1 MPEFPTTVVNNV
13 VLIAAE
19 GRLDTENAPRL
30 GSALDEALNQGLA
43 NIVLDL
49 GSVEYMSSAG
59 LRELVR
65 AFKVAQ
71 RQGGDLRLAN
81 PPDHVLSVLEIAGLE
96 EIFRIFDSD
105 AAALSSF

>member
-30 GSALDEALNQGLA
+30 GRAFDEALNQGFA

-49 GSVEYMSSAG
+49 SGVEYMSSAG

-81 PPDHVLSVLEIAGLE
+81 PPERVLSVLEIAGLE
-96 EIFRIFDSD
+96 EIFRVFESD
-105 AAALSSF
+105 AAALRSF